1 MDILGKA
8 TKIEDIITLEERLS
22 EIRYDIESYSGS
34 IRKWDNLVEFTTI
47 ELAIREVQ
55 EVSVPAPETT
65 VSRATESFTD
75 STEAVIDIVKGL
87 VVFIFGFIPF
97 LVILVPV
104 GLLIRYFMKKKKHA
118 SKNTKRISG
127 TH

>member
-1 MDILGKA
+1 M
-8 TKIEDIITLEERLS
+8 EERLS

-104 GLLIRYFMKKKKHA
+104 GLLIRYFMKKRSMQVKIPKGFPVHTDKNKK
-118 SKNTKRISG
+118 KE
-127 TH
+127 